1 MKLEEILS
9 RAGRNKSR
17 KRLGRGGGSGHGKTC
32 GRGHKGYGQRA
43 GSGAGIGQEG
53 GQTPALAR
61 IPKRGFNNANFAR
74 RYQVVNVSAL
84 EAFNDGDR
92 VDASALAD
100 KRLIHRDGGPV
111 KVLGEGRL
119 NKKLTVVADA
129 FSTLAT
135 EKIQAAGGAAEP
147 A

>member
-9 RAGRNKSR
+9 RAGRNKSGR
-17 KRLGRGGGSGHGKTC
+17 RLGRGGGSGRGKTC

-53 GQTPALAR
+53 GQTSALAR

-74 RYQVVNVSAL
+74 RYQVVNVSSL

-92 VDASALAD
+92 VDVAALVD
-100 KRLIHRDGGPV
+100 KRLIRKGGDPV
-111 KVLGEGRL
+111 KILGEGRL
-119 NKKLTVVADA
+119 SKKLTVVADA
-129 FSTLAT
+129 FSTSAT
-135 EKIQAAGGAAEP
+135 EKIRAASGAAEP